1 MIITT
6 LLQKNKE
13 KKVITAN
20 CKKIIFTLAEELGE
34 RTLRLYN
41 NLTSARDF
49 IHTAFTRQGSA
60 PYMEEYCVGGKTVHN
75 IVAEVRGTEFPEKI
89 ILIGAH
95 YDTIEGTPGADDNAS
110 AVAGLLE
117 LHRLISG
124 TPAKRTIRFVA
135 FTLEEP
141 PYFSTEEMGSM
152 VHAKNSRERNDVI
165 ELMVCLEM
173 LGFGGKKVQQR
184 FPVSDMKRDYPRTGN
199 YLAVVSLPS
208 SADLAYLWKR
218 VYNTY
223 AKKNRSIYDM
233 IGPSSIPGIGFS
245 DHISFNRFNYR
256 NIMLTDT
263 AFFRNDN
270 YHTEN
275 DTYST
280 INFDFLY
287 ENILFSYYTIRE
299 IASLEQLPYAD

>member
-6 LLQKNKE
+6 LLKKRKE
-13 KKVITAN
+13 KKEITAH
-20 CKKIIFTLAEELGE
+20 CREIIYTLAGKLGE
-34 RTLRLYN
+34 RTIRLYS

-49 IHTAFTRQGSA
+49 IHTTFTEQGST
-60 PYMEEYCVGGKTVHN
+60 PYLEEYHADGKAVHN
-75 IVAEVRGTEFPEKI
+75 VIAEIEGTEFPEKI

-117 LHRLISG
+117 LHRLMSAK
-124 TPAKRTIRFVA
+124 PAKRTVRFVA

-141 PYFSTEEMGSM
+141 PYFSTDEMGSM
-152 VHAKNSRERNDVI
+152 VHAKNARERNDGI

-173 LGFGGKKVQQR
+173 LGFAGKKVQQK
-184 FPVSDMKRDYPRTGN
+184 FPVADMKRDYPRQGN

-218 VYNTY
+218 VYNSH
-223 AKKNRSIYDM
+223 AKKNREIYDM

-245 DHISFNRFNYR
+245 DHMSFNRFNYR

-275 DTYST
+275 DTFST

-287 ENILFSYYTIRE
+287 ENVLFSYHTINE
-299 IASLEQLPYAD
+299 IANMERLPYAE